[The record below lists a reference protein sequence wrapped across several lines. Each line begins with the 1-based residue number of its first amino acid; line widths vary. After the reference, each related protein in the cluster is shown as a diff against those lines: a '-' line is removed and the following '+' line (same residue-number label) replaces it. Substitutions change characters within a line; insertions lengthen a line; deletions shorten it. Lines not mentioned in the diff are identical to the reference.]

1 MPAPLANRFI
11 HLEASTNLDE
21 FKTYALERKI
31 DDKIISFLNYRP
43 QLLHKVD
50 KNSPAWPSPRSWE
63 IANKLLGGDLDIDP
77 AVGKG
82 AAGEF
87 RSFVKVYK
95 SLPDISKIL
104 SGKLNPKFPEDL
116 SARYALT
123 CALAV
128 RAKDIKEVKNA
139 FMYLEEKANLEWLT
153 QCAYDLTTIWKESKN
168 INELVDLI
176 AGNDQLLSVA
186 KRIQKLMAA

>member
-77 AVGKG
+77 AVERG
-82 AAGEF
+82 
-87 RSFVKVYK
+87 R
-95 SLPDISKIL
+95 
-104 SGKLNPKFPEDL
+104 
-116 SARYALT
+116 R
-123 CALAV
+123 
-128 RAKDIKEVKNA
+128 
-139 FMYLEEKANLEWLT
+139 
-153 QCAYDLTTIWKESKN
+153 
-168 INELVDLI
+168 
-176 AGNDQLLSVA
+176 
-186 KRIQKLMAA
+186 RI